1 MKPTRPSGTVKLGIG
16 ILGLVLGGLL
26 GCTAAPAAPT
36 SAPAPTTAPTKP
48 TTAPAAISSPSP
60 ALLPSPSP
68 GLAASPSASP
78 AASPSASPAAAAAAP
93 KPADVSLRITAPA
106 AGQTLPAGSIQVTV
120 DYSGPPLVA
129 AASATK
135 LDDYHLHYFL
145 DENATPYIGTLV
157 PVPMGNPRIIHTAA
171 TQVTFDNVAAGSH
184 TLTVMLSGANH
195 ISVTP
200 PVSEQVTFSVS

>member
-1 MKPTRPSGTVKLGIG
+1 VKPARPSGTVKIGIG
-16 ILGLVLGGLL
+16 ILGLVLGGLI

-36 SAPAPTTAPTKP
+36 AAPTKP

-68 GLAASPSASP
+68 SP

-106 AGQTLPAGSIQVTV
+106 AGQTLPAGSVQATV

-129 AASATK
+129 AANATR

-145 DENATPYIGTLV
+145 DENATAYIGTLV

-184 TLTVMLSGANH
+184 TLTVLLTGSNH

>member
-16 ILGLVLGGLL
+16 ILGLVLGGLI

-68 GLAASPSASP
+68 GLVASPS
-78 AASPSASPAAAAAAP
+78 ASPSASPAAAAAAP